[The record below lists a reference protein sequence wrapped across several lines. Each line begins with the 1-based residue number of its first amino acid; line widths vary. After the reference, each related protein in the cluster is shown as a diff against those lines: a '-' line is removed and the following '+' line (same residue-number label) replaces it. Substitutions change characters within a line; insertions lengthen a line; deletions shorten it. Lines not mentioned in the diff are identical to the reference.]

1 MDDAVVVEE
10 LVKKYRPDMPPA
22 VDGLGFSVAAGEVF
36 GLLGPNGAGK
46 TTTIGVLT
54 TRVRATSGRAVVCGA
69 DVLRAP
75 AVARKLLAVVPQR
88 VNLDRALTVRENLL
102 FHSAYHRMPRARRL
116 RRADELLEQMGLA
129 EFAKSR
135 TDFLSGGL
143 AQRTMIAR
151 ALMHE
156 PRVLFLDEPSGG
168 LDPQSRLFVHDRIAE
183 LKRAGVTVVVTTHD
197 MNEAA
202 KLCDRVGIVDHGK
215 LLTLGTP
222 AALTRTLP
230 GSSTLTLVVAA
241 DAPAEEVQAALDTI
255 PDVERVERLRPG
267 GAPAA
272 PAAPG
277 LPMMPGMPPMPMPAP
292 EVTADPETT
301 LSFRL
306 YTSGAPANAVP
317 MALKILTDLDCAVSD
332 LSIGQP
338 SLEDVFIHLTGREL
352 R

>member
-1 MDDAVVVEE
+1 VDEAVVVDG
-10 LVKKYRPDMPPA
+10 LVKRYQPNMPPA
-22 VDGLGFSVAAGEVF
+22 VDGLSFTVAAGEVF

-46 TTTIGVLT
+46 STTIGVLT
-54 TRVRATSGRAVVCGA
+54 TRVRATAGRALVCGA
-69 DVLRAP
+69 DVARAP
-75 AVARKLLAVVPQR
+75 AVARRLLAVVPQR
-88 VNLDRALTVRENLL
+88 VNLVRALTVRQNLL
-102 FHSAYHRMPRARRL
+102 FHAAYHRVPRAERT
-116 RRADELLEQMGLA
+116 RRADELLEQMGLK
-129 EFAKSR
+129 EFANAR

-151 ALMHE
+151 ALMHS

-183 LKRAGVTVVVTTHD
+183 LKRAGVTVVITTHD
-197 MNEAA
+197 MDEAE

-215 LLTLGTP
+215 LLTLDTP

-241 DAPAEEVQAALDTI
+241 GAPADQVQTALAAI
-255 PDVERVERLRPG
+255 ADVERVEQLRAG
-267 GAPAA
+267 GPAV
-272 PAAPG
+272 
-277 LPMMPGMPPMPMPAP
+277 PMVPGMPPMPMPMPMPAAP
-292 EVTADPETT
+292 AEPDGD
-301 LSFRL
+301 LSFRV
-306 YTSGAPANAVP
+306 YTSGQPANAVP
-317 MALKILTDLDCAVSD
+317 MALKVLGDLGCEVRD

>member
-1 MDDAVVVEE
+1 MDEAVVVEE
-10 LVKKYRPDMPPA
+10 LVKRYQPNMPPA
-22 VDGLGFSVAAGEVF
+22 VDGLSFSVAAGEVF

-69 DVLRAP
+69 DVVRSP
-75 AVARKLLAVVPQR
+75 AAARQLLAVVPQR
-88 VNLDRALTVRENLL
+88 VNLDRALTVRQNLL
-102 FHSAYHRMPRARRL
+102 FHSAYHRVSRSVRTK
-116 RRADELLEQMGLA
+116 RADELLEQMGLKD
-129 EFAKSR
+129 FANAR

-151 ALMHE
+151 ALMHA
-156 PRVLFLDEPSGG
+156 PKVLFLDEPSGG

-183 LKRAGVTVVVTTHD
+183 LKQAGVTVVVTTHD
-197 MNEAA
+197 MDEAE

-215 LLTLGTP
+215 LLTLDTP

-241 DAPAEEVQAALDTI
+241 GAPAEDVQAALGNVA
-255 PDVERVERLRPG
+255 DVERVERLRAGGPPG
-267 GAPAA
+267 GM
-272 PAAPG
+272 
-277 LPMMPGMPPMPMPAP
+277 PMFPGMPPMPVPDAP
-292 EVTADPETT
+292 ADPDAT

-306 YTSGAPANAVP
+306 YTGTAPANAVP
-317 MALKILTDLDCAVSD
+317 MALKILTDLRCEVRD

>member
-1 MDDAVVVEE
+1 MNDAVVVEE

-22 VDGLGFSVAAGEVF
+22 VDGLSFSVTEGEVF

-54 TRVRATSGRAVVCGA
+54 TRVRATSGRAVVGGA

-88 VNLDRALTVRENLL
+88 VNLDRSLTVRENLL
-102 FHSAYHRMPRARRL
+102 FHSAYHRMPRSQRL

-129 EFAKSR
+129 EHAKSR

-197 MNEAA
+197 MDEAE

-241 DAPAEEVQAALDTI
+241 GAPAEEVQAALDAI

-267 GAPAA
+267 GGPTAPTA
-272 PAAPG
+272 PM
-277 LPMMPGMPPMPMPAP
+277 PMMPGMPPMPMPAP
-292 EVTADPETT
+292 VATTDPDAS

-317 MALKILTDLDCAVSD
+317 MALKILTDLNCAVSD

>member
-1 MDDAVVVEE
+1 MDEAVVVEE
-10 LVKKYRPDMPPA
+10 LVKRYQPNMPPA
-22 VDGLGFSVAAGEVF
+22 VDGLSFSVAAGEVF

-54 TRVRATSGRAVVCGA
+54 TRVRATSGRATVCGA
-69 DVLRAP
+69 DVVRAP
-75 AVARKLLAVVPQR
+75 AVARQLLAVVPQR
-88 VNLDRALTVRENLL
+88 VNLDRALTVRQNLL
-102 FHSAYHRMPRARRL
+102 FHSAYHRVPRARRI
-116 RRADELLEQMGLA
+116 RRADELLEQMGLKD
-129 EFAKSR
+129 FANAR

-151 ALMHE
+151 ALMHS

-183 LKRAGVTVVVTTHD
+183 LKQSGVTVVVTTHD
-197 MNEAA
+197 MDEAE

-215 LLTLGTP
+215 LLTLDTP

-241 DAPAEEVQAALDTI
+241 GAPAEEVQAALGNVA
-255 PDVERVERLRPG
+255 DVERVERLRAG
-267 GAPAA
+267 GAA
-272 PAAPG
+272 G
-277 LPMMPGMPPMPMPAP
+277 MPMFPGMPPMPMPEAAP
-292 EVTADPETT
+292 DPDAT

-306 YTSGAPANAVP
+306 YTGTAPANAVP
-317 MALKILTDLDCAVSD
+317 MALKILTDLRCEVRD

>member
-1 MDDAVVVEE
+1 MDEAVVVEE
-10 LVKKYRPDMPPA
+10 LVKRYQPNMPPA
-22 VDGLGFSVAAGEVF
+22 VDGLSFSVAAGEVF

-54 TRVRATSGRAVVCGA
+54 TRVRATSGRATVCGA
-69 DVLRAP
+69 DVVRSP
-75 AVARKLLAVVPQR
+75 AGARRLLAVVPQR
-88 VNLDRALTVRENLL
+88 VNLDRALSVRQNLL
-102 FHSAYHRMPRARRL
+102 FHSAYHRVSRAARTK
-116 RRADELLEQMGLA
+116 RADELLEQMGLKD
-129 EFAKSR
+129 FANAR

-151 ALMHE
+151 ALMHA
-156 PRVLFLDEPSGG
+156 PRVLFLDEPSAG

-183 LKRAGVTVVVTTHD
+183 LKQSGVTVVVTTHD
-197 MNEAA
+197 MDEAE

-215 LLTLGTP
+215 LLTLDTP

-241 DAPAEEVQAALDTI
+241 GAPVEEVQAALGNV
-255 PDVERVERLRPG
+255 PDVERVERLRVG
-267 GAPAA
+267 GAP
-272 PAAPG
+272 G
-277 LPMMPGMPPMPMPAP
+277 GMPMFPGMPPMPMPEAP
-292 EVTADPETT
+292 ADPDAT

-306 YTSGAPANAVP
+306 YTDTAPANAVP
-317 MALKILTDLDCAVSD
+317 MALKILSDLGCEVRD